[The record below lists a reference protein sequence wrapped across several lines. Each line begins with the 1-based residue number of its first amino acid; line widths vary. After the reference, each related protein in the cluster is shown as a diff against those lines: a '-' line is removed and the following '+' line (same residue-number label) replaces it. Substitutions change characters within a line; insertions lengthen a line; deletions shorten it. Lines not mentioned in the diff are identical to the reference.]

1 MQNGGGLAQGQHPH
15 VGGCKIASKSQDLYN
30 LFLFLMKLEGFAPLQ
45 SFIKLKRV
53 PKNSYK
59 QLAAEVK
66 EFRKQKR
73 RRKR

>member
-30 LFLFLMKLEGFAPLQ
+30 FFLMKLEGFAPLH

-73 RRKR
+73 MR